1 MEQLRTSVR
10 GYVRLDDQLVKMNK
24 TELRGA
30 VFDMDGVLIDTEK
43 LYVRFWRQSAADFG
57 YNMTEDHVLGIRS
70 LARKFANVKLKK
82 IFGEDFPCVQVR
94 EHRTELMDAYIAEHG
109 IEMKNGIHTML
120 EYLRN
125 RGIKTAVATATPRE
139 RAVGMLES
147 IGILPYFDFV
157 VGGDMVQSGKPEPD
171 IYLKAAAG
179 LGLPPE
185 SCAAF
190 EDSPNGIRSAYSAG
204 CHAVMI
210 PDLTPPEDDILPM
223 LSAVY
228 DSLDEAVRF
237 FEDRRC

>member
-1 MEQLRTSVR
+1 M
-10 GYVRLDDQLVKMNK
+10 KN

-57 YNMTEDHVLGIRS
+57 YNMTEEHVFGIRS

-82 IFGEDFPCVQVR
+82 MFGEDFPCAEIR

-109 IEMKNGIHTML
+109 IETKKGLFTML
-120 EYLRN
+120 EYLRSN
-125 RGIKTAVATATPRE
+125 GIRTAVATATPVKRT
-139 RAVGMLES
+139 VGMLER
-147 IGILPYFDFV
+147 IGALAYFDAV
-157 VGGDMVQSGKPEPD
+157 VGGDMIQNGKPEPD
-171 IYLKAAAG
+171 IYLKAAAE
-179 LGLPPE
+179 LELPPE

-210 PDLTPPEDDILPM
+210 PDLTPPDEEIIPM

-228 DSLDEAVRF
+228 DSLDEAVSF
-237 FEDRRC
+237 FENGRC